1 MALQGVGLGYP
12 LQVWAFWGFKHQF
25 CISSVAG
32 LYPIY
37 HIYSCAVTVWG
48 FVWFSHDHVSHVL
61 VQDLGL
67 FSSHSPSVFPG

>member
-32 LYPIY
+32 VRPIY
-37 HIYSCAVTVWG
+37 HVCSHAVTV
-48 FVWFSHDHVSHVL
+48 
-61 VQDLGL
+61 
-67 FSSHSPSVFPG
+67 